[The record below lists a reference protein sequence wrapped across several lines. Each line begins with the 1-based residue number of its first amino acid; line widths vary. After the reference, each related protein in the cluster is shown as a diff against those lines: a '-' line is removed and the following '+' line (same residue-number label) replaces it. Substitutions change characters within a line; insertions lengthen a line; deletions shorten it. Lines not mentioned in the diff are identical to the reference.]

1 MDEDEAKSTADE
13 KAKPPLCAW
22 CQARLPTTKVGRPRK
37 YCSDSCRQ
45 HAYEERNG
53 LPHFTND
60 RAIRRVEAD
69 LNRKARRYDRQLR
82 VVGPSS
88 PEDIAAVEA
97 QGQVVV
103 HRPGFGCV
111 NSVLDS
117 PPLLRAVTDRIAVRL
132 ATGKFLDTENDRLTL
147 QATADLTMAALRAM
161 NPDRNDPEQAV
172 HIDWLSTVDVVL
184 VPNPPRKGG
193 DSGHGEPA

>member
-1 MDEDEAKSTADE
+1 MDEQEAESTEDEKSTT
-13 KAKPPLCAW
+13 PLCGW
-22 CQARLPTTKVGRPRK
+22 CQMRLPSPKRGRPRK
-37 YCSDSCRQ
+37 YCSDACRQ

-53 LPHFTND
+53 LPNFKND
-60 RAIRRVEAD
+60 QAIRRVEAD
-69 LNRKARRYDRQLR
+69 LNRTARRNDRWLR
-82 VVGPSS
+82 SVGPSS
-88 PEDIAAVEA
+88 PEAIASAEA
-97 QGQVVV
+97 RGQVVV

-117 PPLLRAVTDRIAVRL
+117 PPLLTAVMDRIAVRL
-132 ATGKFLDTENDRLTL
+132 TTGRFQDTENDRLTL

-161 NPDRNDPEQAV
+161 NPDPNNPEHAV

-184 VPNPPRKGG
+184 VPGPPRTGG